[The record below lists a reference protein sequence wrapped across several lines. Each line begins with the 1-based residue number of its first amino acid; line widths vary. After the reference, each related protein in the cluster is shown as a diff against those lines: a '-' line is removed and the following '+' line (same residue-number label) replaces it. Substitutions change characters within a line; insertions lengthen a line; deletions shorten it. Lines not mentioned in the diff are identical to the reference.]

1 VTPRARVLA
10 YIRRNPGAS
19 CREIA
24 AGIDMLAAYV
34 RVELTALK
42 RDQVVRATGNTQ
54 GMRYTV
60 RA

>member
-1 VTPRARVLA
+1 MTPRARVLA
-10 YIRRNPGAS
+10 HIRRNPGVS

-24 AGIDMLAAYV
+24 AALDMLAAYV

-42 RDQVVRATGNTQ
+42 ADGVVRVTGNTQ

-60 RA
+60 RG